1 MTIFKIAVAMW
12 SFGLVGLIK
21 MRAKFIIPLL
31 GVIVLNIQSLLGD
44 AKEKAEALIRKS
56 MTHFIDEA
64 VISGSVTAVASDKKL
79 LSLESCGYSNIAS
92 KKTMQDNDLFWIA
105 SMTKPMTAVC
115 VMQLHEKGKLV
126 ITDPVEKYLPEFK
139 NQWLIKSRNKGEL
152 TLKKPSRP
160 ITIKD
165 LLTHTSG
172 LQNLRPTRNDHTLS
186 ELTMAYSKTPLN
198 FEPGS
203 YWSYSNSGINT
214 LGRIIEVVSGLS
226 YAEYMQKKIF
236 SPCGM
241 SDSTFWPSE
250 DQASRVASI
259 YSIDEKKK
267 LEELKEFP
275 SFIKFLNGGLSNKS
289 RTAYPAGGLFST
301 AEDVVAFYQMTLNGG
316 SYKGNQILQK
326 ETLDMMTTNHTGD
339 LKAGFVEGSCWGLGF
354 SIVQKPI
361 GVTSTLTPGTFGHG
375 GVYGTQSWADPKTKR
390 IMVLM
395 IQREGL
401 KNSDGSEMRAA
412 FQRAAA
418 QTYGSD

>member
-1 MTIFKIAVAMW
+1 MW

-44 AKEKAEALIRKS
+44 AKEKGEALIRKS

-115 VMQLHEKGKLV
+115 VMQLHEKGKLA

-236 SPCGM
+236 NPCGM

-326 ETLDMMTTNHTGD
+326 ETLDMMTINQTGD

-412 FQRAAA
+412 FQRAAT

>member
-1 MTIFKIAVAMW
+1 MW

-44 AKEKAEALIRKS
+44 AKEKGEALIRKS

-92 KKTMQDNDLFWIA
+92 KKTMQDNNLFWIA

-115 VMQLHEKGKLV
+115 VMQLHEKGKLA

-236 SPCGM
+236 NPCGM

-326 ETLDMMTTNHTGD
+326 ETLDMMTINQTGD

-412 FQRAAA
+412 FQRAAT